1 MTRDESE
8 LLDNIK
14 KMEDDAPNVGLCS
27 LPFKILRAQVTQ
39 IIAEKDEQLRNSLDN
54 EKIRSQLK
62 VCRNE
67 LCLRCGN
74 YKEAHKG
81 LCDGCRWKE

>member
-27 LPFKILRAQVTQ
+27 LPFKILRAQVAQ
-39 IIAEKDEQLRNSLDN
+39 IIAEKDELLRTEADI
-54 EKIRSQLK
+54 KRIGSQLQ

-81 LCDGCRWKE
+81 ACDGCRWKE

>member
-1 MTRDESE
+1 MTKDESN
-8 LLDNIK
+8 LLDNLK
-14 KMEDDAPNVGLCS
+14 QMEDDAPNVGLCS

-39 IIAEKDEQLRNSLDN
+39 IIAEKDELLKNSLGID
-54 EKIRSQLK
+54 KVLSDIK

-81 LCDGCRWKE
+81 ACDGCRWKE